1 MGQRHARLQVVFTNL
16 RRAVDDV
23 ILKHQATVQELL
35 ATVGWVQQTTFGGPQ
50 LASALLAKAA
60 LGGTEGAPYAH
71 RETDGASHWETEGPA
86 HLPDA
91 PQLDIHDATAVPPT
105 TSGPRSSPKAT
116 AATCSSRSCPASN
129 PSTSSPPARS
139 PPSPRSCGCRAKAA
153 THPLHRLRPR
163 VPAADHPEPVGFFPV
178 TTTRCCCAG
187 CSSSIARGRWR
198 GDQDRTPGRGAAVR
212 ARPSCRRA
220 RWRVG
225 AAIGRVNSGR

>member
-35 ATVGWVQQTTFGGPQ
+35 ATVGWVQQATFGGPQ

-105 TSGPRSSPKAT
+105 TSGPRSSPEAT
-116 AATCSSRSCPASN
+116 
-129 PSTSSPPARS
+129 
-139 PPSPRSCGCRAKAA
+139 AA
-153 THPLHRLRPR
+153 THPLDRLRPR